1 MQSSWKEEFA
11 ENPFCQCLLT
21 FVVQHPYAVI
31 GLKIIYLEDIDRAP
45 EQKKKVFS
53 YHDISII

>member
-31 GLKIIYLEDIDRAP
+31 GLKIICLEDIDRAP
-45 EQKKKVFS
+45 EQKK
-53 YHDISII
+53 ISF